1 MYSIHIKSYIETLC
15 HFDKVFSVLQTLM
28 LYARSLS
35 QEDACVEH
43 CDIVCMYE
51 NTFIELLE

>member
-15 HFDKVFSVLQTLM
+15 HFDKVFSVLQSLM

-35 QEDACVEH
+35 QEDARVWNTATLFA
-43 CDIVCMYE
+43 CMK
-51 NTFIELLE
+51 TLL